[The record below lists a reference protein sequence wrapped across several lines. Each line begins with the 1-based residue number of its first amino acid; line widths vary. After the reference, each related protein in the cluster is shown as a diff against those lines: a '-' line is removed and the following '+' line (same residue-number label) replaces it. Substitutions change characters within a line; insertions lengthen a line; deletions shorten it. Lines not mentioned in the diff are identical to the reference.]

1 MPEPIS
7 TRVGHALAKLL
18 RIDLVPAEPR
28 VRNDAGSFS
37 YVEHDPTAGD
47 WIRSH
52 TPTSPQVRRYFVGM
66 FPFLQWIMSYN
77 TQWLIGDLVA
87 GKLFFW

>member
-7 TRVGHALAKLL
+7 TRVGHALATVL
-18 RIDLVPAEPR
+18 RIDLGPAEPP
-28 VRNDAGSFS
+28 VGDDTGPFS
-37 YVEHDPTAGD
+37 YVEHEPTAGD

-52 TPTSPQVRRYFVGM
+52 APTTPQVRRYFVNM

-87 GKLFFW
+87 GKLIP

>member
-7 TRVGHALAKLL
+7 TRVGHALATVL
-18 RIDLVPAEPR
+18 RIDLGPTEPPMG
-28 VRNDAGSFS
+28 DDIGPFS
-37 YVEHDPTAGD
+37 YVEYEPTAGN
-47 WIRSH
+47 WIQSH
-52 TPTSPQVRRYFVGM
+52 APTTPQVRRYLVNM

-87 GKLFFW
+87 GKLIL